1 MASLKPQ
8 QLGIPV
14 SAPSGQGDKRLTGNH
29 TIVQWAHDVLTGLGL
44 PTTPTNIAILITWA
58 NIESGG
64 YNPNASGGR
73 NNPLN
78 TTQPGHGGVGG
89 GGQGNIMDY
98 PSYADGVA
106 AIVQNL
112 RNPRFG
118 YPAILAGLAAQS
130 PQQTFAAINASAFGT
145 HISPNTGLTMSG
157 IPGVNGG
164 TDTPSG
170 DSGGGGG
177 GVQLTGVLDSIPFL
191 GGFLDAATAPAKLAQ
206 AFIALFQNWRYVV
219 QVGVGVLIVGVAVFL
234 AGQHIFEG
242 RAKEVAG
249 EVGPAAA
256 AAAA

>member
-1 MASLKPQ
+1 MAALKSTGTSSGLTAQ

-14 SAPSGQGDKRLTGNH
+14 PDKRLTGGH
-29 TIVQWAHDVLTGLGL
+29 TIVQWAHDVLAALGL
-44 PTTPTNIAILITWA
+44 PTTQTNIAILVTWA

-106 AIVQNL
+106 AIVENL

-118 YPAILAGLAAQS
+118 YPAILAGLAAQN
-130 PQQTFAAINASAFGT
+130 PAQTFAAINASAFGT
-145 HISPNTGLTMSG
+145 HIPGNISLTTSGVPGLNPVADIASG
-157 IPGVNGG
+157 A
-164 TDTPSG
+164 TAS
-170 DSGGGGG
+170 
-177 GVQLTGVLDSIPFL
+177 LTGVSLSGIPFL

-206 AFIALFQNWRYVV
+206 AFISLFKNWRYVV
-219 QVGVGVLIVGVAVFL
+219 QVIAGGLLILLAVFL
-234 AGQHIFEG
+234 LGKHVFEG
-242 RAKEVAG
+242 RAQQVAG